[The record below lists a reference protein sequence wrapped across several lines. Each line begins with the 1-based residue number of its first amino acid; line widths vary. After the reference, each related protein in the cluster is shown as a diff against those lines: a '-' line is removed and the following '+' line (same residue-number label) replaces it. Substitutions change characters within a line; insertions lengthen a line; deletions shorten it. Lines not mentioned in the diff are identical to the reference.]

1 MELISDRKRAERLAR
16 VIMDNLGLYEEGLVK
31 SGINSDNIFDLMH
44 DHIEESRREFNSRVI
59 PELAATNIFDLALC
73 DVLIKR
79 AYKHRT
85 PECSAKP

>member
-59 PELAATNIFDLALC
+59 SELAATNIFDLALC

-85 PECSAKP
+85 PEFSAKP